1 MRKSIIKIIVASR
14 IMQRP
19 FKITPIKLL
28 LHNTNFPINLSYIQL
43 ILFINRKYIK
53 LLDFQSFSIIV
64 IMNEMSI
71 NFTTTYNPENGYI
84 QFNGDLSEMA
94 FERCMKI
101 LRLYKNKAVDDS
113 LEWLLFKIWFD
124 SKFAEEMPAVNLKEF
139 FTSSNITGQQPIMFG
154 RFLVLAI
161 RTYFSQNV
169 TDMVD
174 NQSSGLGFYVE
185 LNTMLSNN
193 TGTDV
198 ILIKKLLSLMESNPK
213 LEELSKALNIIGYYI
228 PAIKLL
234 SSYLFIANIPRKD
247 VVDFMKSMNIYDV
260 NQKNFAS
267 EIPVRQ
273 VLTHYKR
280 FKAENVNSWETNTA
294 NAISDIGQ
302 N

>member
-1 MRKSIIKIIVASR
+1 
-14 IMQRP
+14 
-19 FKITPIKLL
+19 
-28 LHNTNFPINLSYIQL
+28 
-43 ILFINRKYIK
+43 
-53 LLDFQSFSIIV
+53 
-64 IMNEMSI
+64 MSI